1 MKRRDF
7 LQALGLGAAIPALG
21 AVAQAAQAAQA
32 APYKLRVLAL
42 APKTLSGQFLR
53 GLTQNQNLE
62 ITFIDAGGTTTSAAR
77 AAAQTLESKH
87 FDVLV
92 SLGDG
97 YAEAL
102 RPVLER
108 HALPAICNEFGAKIA
123 QRPETSAFVI
133 SNSLKLW
140 QSEWALGVHAAQQRK
155 ANIGRGNTAVI
166 VCTLREAGYDLPFA
180 FQSGFESAGGTIL
193 DTIVTGLGAKPDW
206 NTAWNP
212 VLEKL
217 QMLKP
222 AQLHVIASNAS
233 NFEVL
238 RAARIPISAS
248 ALTDMNATTAFSS
261 FGTDATLLLGQET
274 AAILEQASQANALDF
289 LKALR
294 NAKIQS
300 ARGALEFS
308 RNQNQSGIQLQKN
321 GVRRSLENVSE
332 MHPRLNALRQATR
345 SGFTNTYMV

>member
-21 AVAQAAQAAQA
+21 IAAQA
-32 APYKLRVLAL
+32 APHKLRVLAL

-62 ITFIDAGGTTTSAAR
+62 MTFVDAGSTTTSAAR
-77 AAAQTLESKH
+77 AAAQTLEGKH

-97 YAEAL
+97 YSDVL
-102 RPVLER
+102 RPILEQ

-140 QSEWALGVHAAQQRK
+140 QAEWALGVHVAQQRK

-180 FQSGFESAGGTIL
+180 FRSGFESAGGTIL
-193 DTIVTGLGAKPDW
+193 ETIVTGVGAKPDW
-206 NTAWNP
+206 NA
-212 VLEKL
+212 VLEQIKL
-217 QMLKP
+217 LKP
-222 AQLHVIASNAS
+222 AQLHVIASDAS
-233 NFEVL
+233 NLEIL

-248 ALTDMNATTAFSS
+248 AMTNINATTAASS
-261 FGTDATLLLGQET
+261 FGTDAMLLLGQES
-274 AAILEQASQANALDF
+274 AAILAQASQANPLDF

-300 ARGALEFS
+300 TRGTLEFS
-308 RNQNQSGIQLQKN
+308 RNQNQNGIQLQKN
-321 GVRRSLENVSE
+321 GVRHTLDNVSE
-332 MHPRLNALRQATR
+332 MHPRLNALRQGTR
-345 SGFTNTYMV
+345 SGFTNTYMA

>member
-21 AVAQAAQAAQA
+21 AAAQAAQA
-32 APYKLRVLAL
+32 APHRLRVLAL

-62 ITFIDAGGTTTSAAR
+62 ISFIDAGSTTTSAAR
-77 AAAQTLESKH
+77 SAAQTLEGKH

-97 YAEAL
+97 YAEVL
-102 RPVLER
+102 RPILEQ

-123 QRPETSAFVI
+123 QRPEDSAFVI

-140 QSEWALGVHAAQQRK
+140 QSEWALGVHTAQQRK

-180 FQSGFESAGGTIL
+180 FRSGFESAGGTIL
-193 DTIVTGLGAKPDW
+193 DTIVTGVGAKPDW
-206 NTAWNP
+206 NA
-212 VLEKL
+212 VLEQIKV
-217 QMLKP
+217 LKP
-222 AQLHVIASNAS
+222 AQLHVIASDAS
-233 NFEVL
+233 NLEVL

-248 ALTDMNATTAFSS
+248 ALTNLNATTAFSS
-261 FGTDATLLLGQET
+261 FGTDAVLLLGQES
-274 AAILEQASQANALDF
+274 AAILEHASQANALDF

-300 ARGALEFS
+300 ARGTLEFS
-308 RNQNQSGIQLQKN
+308 RNQNQHGIQLQKN
-321 GVRRSLENVSE
+321 GVSRTLENISE
-332 MHPRLNALRQATR
+332 MHPRLNALRQGTR
-345 SGFTNTYMV
+345 SGFTNTYMA

>member
-21 AVAQAAQAAQA
+21 IAAQA
-32 APYKLRVLAL
+32 APHKLRVLAL

-62 ITFIDAGGTTTSAAR
+62 ISFIDAGDTTTSAAR
-77 AAAQTLESKH
+77 AAAKTLESKH

-97 YAEAL
+97 YAEVL
-102 RPVLER
+102 RPILEQ

-123 QRPETSAFVI
+123 QRPEDSAFVI

-140 QSEWALGVHAAQQRK
+140 QSEWALGVHAAGQRK

-180 FQSGFESAGGTIL
+180 FRSGFESAGGTIL
-193 DTIVTGLGAKPDW
+193 ETIVTGVGAKPDW
-206 NTAWNP
+206 NA
-212 VLEKL
+212 VLEQIKV
-217 QMLKP
+217 LKP
-222 AQLHVIASNAS
+222 AQLHVIASDAS
-233 NFEVL
+233 NLEVL
-238 RAARIPISAS
+238 RVARIPISAS
-248 ALTDMNATTAFSS
+248 ALTNMSATTAFSS
-261 FGTDATLLLGQET
+261 FGTDAMLLLGQES
-274 AAILEQASQANALDF
+274 AAILAQASQTNNPSL

-294 NAKIQS
+294 DAKVSRRQS
-300 ARGALEFS
+300 S
-308 RNQNQSGIQLQKN
+308 IQLEKN
-321 GVRRSLENVSE
+321 GVRRSLEHVSE
-332 MHPRLNALRQATR
+332 MHPRLNALRQAPR

>member
-21 AVAQAAQAAQA
+21 IAAQAV
-32 APYKLRVLAL
+32 PHKLRVLAL
-42 APKTLSGQFLR
+42 APKTLSSQFLR
-53 GLTQNQNLE
+53 GLTQTQNLE
-62 ITFIDAGGTTTSAAR
+62 ITFVDAGSTTTSAAR
-77 AAAQTLESKH
+77 AAAQTLEGKH

-97 YAEAL
+97 YSDVL
-102 RPVLER
+102 RPILEQ
-108 HALPAICNEFGAKIA
+108 HALPAICNEFGAKIP
-123 QRPETSAFVI
+123 QHLETSAFIV

-155 ANIGRGNTAVI
+155 TNIGRGNTAVM

-180 FQSGFESAGGTIL
+180 FQSGFESADGKILETIIL
-193 DTIVTGLGAKPDW
+193 DASGKIDFNA
-206 NTAWNP
+206 A
-212 VLEKL
+212 LERIRV
-217 QMLKP
+217 LKP
-222 AQLHVIASNAS
+222 AHLHVIASNAS
-233 NFEVL
+233 KLEIL
-238 RAARIPISAS
+238 RSARVPISAS
-248 ALTDMNATTAFSS
+248 ALSDIQATTAFSS
-261 FGTDATLLLGQET
+261 FGTDAMLLLGQES
-274 AAILEQASQANALDF
+274 AAILEQASQGNALDF

-300 ARGALEFS
+300 ARGTLEFN
-308 RNQNQSGIQLQKN
+308 RNQNQSGIQLHKN
-321 GVRRSLENVSE
+321 GVRCSLENVSE